1 MAENPFAQFAAKPS
15 APAANP
21 FEQFAPA
28 APAGG
33 IPGPRR
39 GYSLTEVPV
48 EAVKN
53 LPESAGKF
61 VGGVVQAVTS
71 PVQTLTGILDAGAG
85 ALRNAL
91 PQGVV
96 NFIDQFDTNPEAT
109 QRAVQTANAIGGMYK
124 DRYGSYEGIKRT
136 FAEDPVG
143 AAADL
148 STLLTGGGA
157 AATKLGATQTGAALS
172 KAGAAINPMR
182 PIAPIIEAPVKLA
195 AKGAGAVY
203 NALDPKSAAYL
214 TAVEGRG
221 PEVLNALRQPSEIV
235 PGSLPTAAQAAAP
248 AGATRFSAMGESAAK
263 KLSTPFFE
271 RGEAQKAAQLA
282 AVQQVGKT
290 PAELKAAEAVRSAT
304 AKQLYGIVDEALLPG
319 RERQFKAVQVGQT
332 ASNVPRV
339 DPITGQPV
347 MVPVQPGDVAQKIAG
362 QTGQRTILVEVGR
375 DSFNKPIFEK
385 RAVPFSE
392 PSATSVTRV
401 DTLTNTPIMKQ
412 DVSLGGQSIYK
423 QVVSGYKYDPQL
435 ANLMERPAIQAAF
448 DSAATIAAN
457 RGVSMFTAKGK
468 LTGQGAHLVKLAL
481 DDAIAPTPGT
491 PLAKNTANAISS
503 AKSSYLSWVED
514 TVPAY
519 KTARDTFAAQ
529 SKPINQME
537 VGQFLEGKLKPALGE
552 ETARLRAAGF
562 ATALENAPGTI
573 KRATGESRFQ
583 TLSEVLTPEQVKILE
598 DVRADLARAQLAER
612 QAGVARG
619 AGPDV
624 SLMGTEVMGS
634 VRAPN
639 LIDRGV
645 TLANDILRRMQGQ
658 LDQKLAIQLAMEML
672 DPAAA
677 AKALEKAMARQA
689 KGEKLADPFK
699 KTGKAASKVL
709 RTPAAVN
716 MLAPAAEVQNSLA
729 TE

>member
-1 MAENPFAQFAAKPS
+1 MAEMTLDQQKALALAQARLRAQQS
-15 APAANP
+15 ADTEMPLAS
-21 FEQFAPA
+21 
-28 APAGG
+28 AGG

-71 PVQTLTGILDAGAG
+71 PIQTLTGILDAGAG

-96 NFIDQFDTNPEAT
+96 NFIDQFDNNPEAT

-157 AATKLGATQTGAALS
+157 AATKLGATQTGAAVS
-172 KAGAAINPMR
+172 RAGAAINPMR
-182 PIAPIIEAPVKLA
+182 PIAPIIEAPFKLA

-235 PGSLPTAAQAAAP
+235 PGSLPTAAEAAAP
-248 AGATRFSAMGESAAK
+248 VGATRFSAMGASAAK
-263 KLSTPFFE
+263 TAPTPFYE
-271 RGEAQKAAQLA
+271 RAEAQKAAQLA

-290 PAELKAAEAVRSAT
+290 PTELKAAEAARKAT
-304 AKQLYGIVDEALLPG
+304 AKQLYGISDNAMVAADDTFASLLNRPSMDKVLARASDLAAEKGQPFQIGQNRPAQVVPSSIVDEAG
-319 RERQFKAVQVGQT
+319 RPLGQT
-332 ASNVPRV
+332 V
-339 DPITGQPV
+339 I
-347 MVPVQPGDVAQKIAG
+347 PGEVAKYPGSSLHA
-362 QTGQRTILVEVGR
+362 
-375 DSFNKPIFEK
+375 
-385 RAVPFSE
+385 
-392 PSATSVTRV
+392 
-401 DTLTNTPIMKQ
+401 MK
-412 DVSLGGQSIYK
+412 
-423 QVVSGYKYDPQL
+423 
-435 ANLMERPAIQAAF
+435 MAF
-448 DSAATIAAN
+448 DDLIKDPATFGIGSAE
-457 RGVSMFTAKGK
+457 AK
-468 LTGQGAHLVKLAL
+468 
-481 DDAIAPTPGT
+481 AIGRTRAQFLEWAESKAP
-491 PLAKNTANAISS
+491 S
-503 AKSSYLSWVED
+503 
-514 TVPAY
+514 Y
-519 KTARDTFAAQ
+519 KTARETFAAQ

-583 TLSEVLTPEQVKILE
+583 TLSEVLTPDQLKIVE
-598 DVRADLARAQLAER
+598 DVRADLARAR
-612 QAGVARG
+612 QAEMQAAAARG

-624 SLMGTEVMGS
+624 NLMGTEVMGS

-639 LIDRGV
+639 FINNV
-645 TLANDILRRMQGQ
+645 TTVANDLLRRMQGK
-658 LDQKLAIQLAMEML
+658 LDQKLAIELAAEML

-716 MLAPAAEVQNSLA
+716 MLAPAAEVQNSLV

>member
-1 MAENPFAQFAAKPS
+1 MAENPFAQFAAQPQ

-28 APAGG
+28 AATGG

-96 NFIDQFDTNPEAT
+96 NFIDKFDTNPEAT

-157 AATKLGATQTGAALS
+157 AATKLGATQTGAAMS
-172 KAGAAINPMR
+172 RAGAAINPMR
-182 PIAPIIEAPVKLA
+182 PIAPVIEAPFKLA
-195 AKGAGAVY
+195 AKGVGAVY

-248 AGATRFSAMGESAAK
+248 AGATRFSAMGASAAK
-263 KLSTPFFE
+263 TAPTPFYE
-271 RGEAQKAAQLA
+271 RAEAQKAAQLA

-290 PAELKAAEAVRSAT
+290 PAELAAAEATRKAT
-304 AKQLYGIVDEALLPG
+304 AKQLYGISDNAMVAADDTFTSLLNRPSMDKVLARASDLAAEKGQPFQIGQNRPTQVVPSSIVDEAG
-319 RERQFKAVQVGQT
+319 RPLGQT
-332 ASNVPRV
+332 V
-339 DPITGQPV
+339 I
-347 MVPVQPGDVAQKIAG
+347 PGEVARYPGSSLHA
-362 QTGQRTILVEVGR
+362 
-375 DSFNKPIFEK
+375 
-385 RAVPFSE
+385 
-392 PSATSVTRV
+392 
-401 DTLTNTPIMKQ
+401 MK
-412 DVSLGGQSIYK
+412 
-423 QVVSGYKYDPQL
+423 
-435 ANLMERPAIQAAF
+435 MAF
-448 DSAATIAAN
+448 DDLIKDPATFGIGSAE
-457 RGVSMFTAKGK
+457 AK
-468 LTGQGAHLVKLAL
+468 
-481 DDAIAPTPGT
+481 AIGRTRAQFLEWAESQAP
-491 PLAKNTANAISS
+491 S
-503 AKSSYLSWVED
+503 
-514 TVPAY
+514 Y
-519 KTARDTFAAQ
+519 KTARETFAAQ

-562 ATALENAPGTI
+562 AGALENAPGTI

-583 TLSEVLTPEQVKILE
+583 SLSEVLTPEQIKIVE
-598 DVRADLARAQLAER
+598 DVRADLARAR
-612 QAGVARG
+612 QTEAQAAAARG

-624 SLMGTEVMGS
+624 NLMGTEVMGS

-639 LIDRGV
+639 FINNV
-645 TLANDILRRMQGQ
+645 TTVANDLLRRMQGK
-658 LDQKLAIQLAMEML
+658 LDQKLAIELAAEML

-699 KTGKAASKVL
+699 KTGKVASKVL

>member
-1 MAENPFAQFAAKPS
+1 MAENPFAQFAAQPQ

-28 APAGG
+28 AVAGS

-39 GYSLTEVPV
+39 SYSLAEVPV

-53 LPESAGKF
+53 VPASAGQF

-71 PVQTLTGILDAGAG
+71 PLQTLTGILDAGAG

-148 STLLTGGGA
+148 STLLGGGGA
-157 AATKLGATQTGAALS
+157 AATKMGLTKTGAALS
-172 KAGAAINPMR
+172 KTGAAINPMR
-182 PIAPIIEAPVKLA
+182 PIAPVIEAPFKLA
-195 AKGAGAVY
+195 AKGVGAVY

-221 PEVLNALRQPSEIV
+221 PEVLNALRQPSKIV
-235 PGSLPTAAQAAAP
+235 PGSLPTAAEAAAP
-248 AGATRFSAMGESAAK
+248 AGATRFSAMGASAAK
-263 KLSTPFFE
+263 TAPTPFYE
-271 RGEAQKAAQLA
+271 RAEANKAAQLA

-290 PAELKAAEAVRSAT
+290 PAELKAAEATRKAT
-304 AKQLYGIVDEALLPG
+304 AGQLYGISDKAMVAADDAFATLLDRPSMDKVLARASDLAAEKGQPFQIGQNRPAQVVPSSIVDEAG
-319 RERQFKAVQVGQT
+319 RPLGQT
-332 ASNVPRV
+332 V
-339 DPITGQPV
+339 I
-347 MVPVQPGDVAQKIAG
+347 PGEVAQYPGSSLHAMKMAFDDLIKNPERFGIGAA
-362 QTGQRTILVEVGR
+362 EVGAI
-375 DSFNKPIFEK
+375 KGT
-385 RAVPFSE
+385 RAQF
-392 PSATSVTRV
+392 
-401 DTLTNTPIMKQ
+401 LN
-412 DVSLGGQSIYK
+412 
-423 QVVSGYKYDPQL
+423 
-435 ANLMERPAIQAAF
+435 
-448 DSAATIAAN
+448 
-457 RGVSMFTAKGK
+457 
-468 LTGQGAHLVKLAL
+468 
-481 DDAIAPTPGT
+481 
-491 PLAKNTANAISS
+491 
-503 AKSSYLSWVED
+503 WVED
-514 TVPAY
+514 KAPAY
-519 KTARDTFAAQ
+519 KTARETFAAQ

-562 ATALENAPGTI
+562 AGALENAPGTI

-583 TLSEVLTPEQVKILE
+583 TLSEVLTPDQIKIVE
-598 DVRADLARAQLAER
+598 DVRADLARAR
-612 QAGVARG
+612 QAEAQAAAARG
-619 AGPDV
+619 VGPDV
-624 SLMGTEVMGS
+624 NLMGSEVMGN

-639 LIDRGV
+639 FINNV
-645 TLANDILRRMQGQ
+645 TTVANDLLRRMQGK
-658 LDQKLAIQLAMEML
+658 LDQKLAIQLAAEML
-672 DPAAA
+672 DPASAA
-677 AKALEKAMARQA
+677 AALEKAMARQA
-689 KGEKLADPFK
+689 RGEKLADPFK

-716 MLAPAAEVQNSLA
+716 MLAPAAEIQNSLV

>member
-1 MAENPFAQFAAKPS
+1 MAEMTIEQQRAIAMAA
-15 APAANP
+15 ARARAA
-21 FEQFAPA
+21 ESEASTS
-28 APAGG
+28 G

-39 GYSLTEVPV
+39 EYSLTEVPV

-53 LPESAGKF
+53 LPGSASQF
-61 VGGVVQAVTS
+61 VGGIAQAVIS

-96 NFIDQFDTNPEAT
+96 NFIDQFDTNPEAA

-143 AAADL
+143 AVADL

-157 AATKLGATQTGAALS
+157 AATKIGLGKTGAALS
-172 KAGAAINPMR
+172 KVGSAINPMR
-182 PIAPIIEAPVKLA
+182 PIAPIIEKPIKYMGRGFDA
-195 AKGAGAVY
+195 AY
-203 NALDPKSAAYL
+203 NALDPKSTAYL

-248 AGATRFSAMGESAAK
+248 VGATRFSAMGASAAK
-263 KLSTPFFE
+263 TTPTPFYE
-271 RGEAQKAAQLA
+271 RAEAQKAAQLA

-290 PAELKAAEAVRSAT
+290 PVELKAAEAARSGT
-304 AKQLYGIVDEALLPG
+304 AKQLYGIADKAMVAADDTFTSLLNRPSMDKVLARASDLAAEKGQPFQIGQNRPAQVVPSAIVDEAG
-319 RERQFKAVQVGQT
+319 RPLGQT
-332 ASNVPRV
+332 V
-339 DPITGQPV
+339 I
-347 MVPVQPGDVAQKIAG
+347 PGEVAKYPGSSLHA
-362 QTGQRTILVEVGR
+362 
-375 DSFNKPIFEK
+375 
-385 RAVPFSE
+385 
-392 PSATSVTRV
+392 
-401 DTLTNTPIMKQ
+401 MK
-412 DVSLGGQSIYK
+412 
-423 QVVSGYKYDPQL
+423 
-435 ANLMERPAIQAAF
+435 MAF
-448 DSAATIAAN
+448 DDLIKDPATFGIGSAE
-457 RGVSMFTAKGK
+457 AK
-468 LTGQGAHLVKLAL
+468 
-481 DDAIAPTPGT
+481 AIGRTRAQFLEWAESKAP
-491 PLAKNTANAISS
+491 S
-503 AKSSYLSWVED
+503 
-514 TVPAY
+514 Y
-519 KTARDTFAAQ
+519 KTARETFAAQ

-552 ETARLRAAGF
+552 ETARLRAAGY
-562 ATALENAPGTI
+562 AGALENAPSTI

-583 TLSEVLTPEQVKILE
+583 NLSDVLTPDQIKIVE
-598 DVRADLARAQLAER
+598 DVRADLARAR
-612 QAGVARG
+612 QAEAQALAARG

-624 SLMGTEVMGS
+624 NLMGTEVMGN

-639 LIDRGV
+639 LINNV
-645 TLANDILRRMQGQ
+645 ITVANDLLRRMQGK
-658 LDQKLAIQLAMEML
+658 LDQKLAIELAAEML

-677 AKALEKAMARQA
+677 AKALDKALARQA

-699 KTGKAASKVL
+699 TTGKAASKVL

>member
-1 MAENPFAQFAAKPS
+1 MAEMTLDQQKALALAQARLRAQQS
-15 APAANP
+15 ADTEMPLAS
-21 FEQFAPA
+21 
-28 APAGG
+28 AGG

-71 PVQTLTGILDAGAG
+71 PIETTKSLLQLVGGGVFATLPEKAQDWLIE
-85 ALRNAL
+85 NAND
-91 PQGVV
+91 PQKVRQS
-96 NFIDQFDTNPEAT
+96 IEMA
-109 QRAVQTANAIGGMYK
+109 RAMGGMYK

-157 AATKLGATQTGAALS
+157 AATKLGATQTGAALT

-182 PIAPIIEAPVKLA
+182 PIAPVIEAPFKLA

-235 PGSLPTAAQAAAP
+235 PGSLPTAAEAAAP
-248 AGATRFSAMGESAAK
+248 VGATRFSAMGASAAK
-263 KLSTPFFE
+263 TAPTPFYE
-271 RGEAQKAAQLA
+271 RAEAQKAAQLA

-290 PAELKAAEAVRSAT
+290 PAELKAAEAARGAT
-304 AKQLYGIVDEALLPG
+304 AKSLYGISDKAMVAADDVFTSLLDRPSMDKVLARASDLAAEKGQPFQIGQNRPTQVVPSSIVDEAG
-319 RERQFKAVQVGQT
+319 RPLGQT
-332 ASNVPRV
+332 V
-339 DPITGQPV
+339 I
-347 MVPVQPGDVAQKIAG
+347 PGEVAQYPGSSLHAMKMAFDDLIKNPERFGIGAA
-362 QTGQRTILVEVGR
+362 EVGAI
-375 DSFNKPIFEK
+375 KGT
-385 RAVPFSE
+385 RAQF
-392 PSATSVTRV
+392 
-401 DTLTNTPIMKQ
+401 LN
-412 DVSLGGQSIYK
+412 
-423 QVVSGYKYDPQL
+423 
-435 ANLMERPAIQAAF
+435 
-448 DSAATIAAN
+448 
-457 RGVSMFTAKGK
+457 
-468 LTGQGAHLVKLAL
+468 
-481 DDAIAPTPGT
+481 
-491 PLAKNTANAISS
+491 
-503 AKSSYLSWVED
+503 WVED
-514 TVPAY
+514 KAPAY
-519 KTARDTFAAQ
+519 KTARETFAAQ

-552 ETARLRAAGF
+552 ETARLRASGF

-583 TLSEVLTPEQVKILE
+583 TLSEVLTPEQIKIVE
-598 DVRADLARAQLAER
+598 DVRADLARAR
-612 QAGVARG
+612 QAEAQAAAARG

-624 SLMGTEVMGS
+624 NLMGTEVMGS

-639 LIDRGV
+639 FINIV
-645 TLANDILRRMQGQ
+645 TTVANDLLRRMQGK
-658 LDQKLAIQLAMEML
+658 LDQKLAIELAAEML

-689 KGEKLADPFK
+689 KGEKLADPFT

-716 MLAPAAEVQNSLA
+716 MLAPAAEVQNSLV

>member
-1 MAENPFAQFAAKPS
+1 MAEMTLDQQKALALAQARLRAQQS
-15 APAANP
+15 ADTEMPLAS
-21 FEQFAPA
+21 
-28 APAGG
+28 AGG

-39 GYSLTEVPV
+39 GYSLAEVPV

-53 LPESAGKF
+53 LPGSASQF

-71 PVQTLTGILDAGAG
+71 PIQTLTSILDAGAG

-96 NFIDQFDTNPEAT
+96 NFIDQFDSNPEAT

-157 AATKLGATQTGAALS
+157 AATKLGATQTGAAVS
-172 KAGAAINPMR
+172 RAGAVINPMR

-195 AKGAGAVY
+195 AKGVGAVY

-235 PGSLPTAAQAAAP
+235 PGSLPTAAEAAAP
-248 AGATRFSAMGESAAK
+248 VGATRFSAMGASAAK
-263 KLSTPFFE
+263 TAPTPFYE
-271 RGEAQKAAQLA
+271 RAEAQKAAQLA

-290 PAELKAAEAVRSAT
+290 PAELKAAEAARKAT
-304 AKQLYGIVDEALLPG
+304 AKQLYGISDNAMVAADDTFASLLNRPSMDKVLARASDLAAEKGQPFQIGQNRPAQVVPSSIVDEAG
-319 RERQFKAVQVGQT
+319 RPLGQT
-332 ASNVPRV
+332 V
-339 DPITGQPV
+339 I
-347 MVPVQPGDVAQKIAG
+347 PGEVAKYPGSSLHA
-362 QTGQRTILVEVGR
+362 
-375 DSFNKPIFEK
+375 
-385 RAVPFSE
+385 
-392 PSATSVTRV
+392 
-401 DTLTNTPIMKQ
+401 MK
-412 DVSLGGQSIYK
+412 
-423 QVVSGYKYDPQL
+423 
-435 ANLMERPAIQAAF
+435 MAF
-448 DSAATIAAN
+448 DDLIKDPATFGIGSAE
-457 RGVSMFTAKGK
+457 AK
-468 LTGQGAHLVKLAL
+468 
-481 DDAIAPTPGT
+481 AIGRTRAQFLEWAESKAP
-491 PLAKNTANAISS
+491 S
-503 AKSSYLSWVED
+503 
-514 TVPAY
+514 Y
-519 KTARDTFAAQ
+519 KTARETFAAQ

-583 TLSEVLTPEQVKILE
+583 TLSEVLTPDQLKIVE
-598 DVRADLARAQLAER
+598 DVRADLARAR
-612 QAGVARG
+612 QAEMQAAAARG

-624 SLMGTEVMGS
+624 NLMGTEVMGS

-639 LIDRGV
+639 FINNV
-645 TLANDILRRMQGQ
+645 TTVANDLLRRMQGK
-658 LDQKLAIQLAMEML
+658 LDQKLAIELAAEML

-716 MLAPAAEVQNSLA
+716 MLAPAAEVQNSLV

>member
-1 MAENPFAQFAAKPS
+1 MAENPFAQFAAQPQ
-15 APAANP
+15 APAVNP
-21 FEQFAPA
+21 FEQFAA
-28 APAGG
+28 APATGG

-39 GYSLTEVPV
+39 SYSLTEVPV

-53 LPESAGKF
+53 VPESAGRF
-61 VGGVVQAVTS
+61 VGGVLQAVTS

-148 STLLTGGGA
+148 STLLSGGGA

-172 KAGAAINPMR
+172 KAGTAINPMR
-182 PIAPIIEAPVKLA
+182 PIAPIIEAPFKLA

-235 PGSLPTAAQAAAP
+235 PGSLPTAAEAAAP
-248 AGATRFSAMGESAAK
+248 AGATRFSAMGASAAK
-263 KLSTPFFE
+263 TTPTPFYE
-271 RGEAQKAAQLA
+271 RAEAQKAAQLA

-290 PAELKAAEAVRSAT
+290 PAELKAAEAARKTT
-304 AKQLYGIVDEALLPG
+304 AGQLYGISDKAMVAADDAFASLLDRPSMDKVIARAADLAAEKGQPFQIGQNRPAQVVPSRIVDEAG
-319 RERQFKAVQVGQT
+319 RPMGQT
-332 ASNVPRV
+332 V
-339 DPITGQPV
+339 I
-347 MVPVQPGDVAQKIAG
+347 PGEVAQYPGSSLHAMKMAFDDLIKNPERFGIGAA
-362 QTGQRTILVEVGR
+362 EVGAI
-375 DSFNKPIFEK
+375 KGT
-385 RAVPFSE
+385 RAQF
-392 PSATSVTRV
+392 
-401 DTLTNTPIMKQ
+401 LN
-412 DVSLGGQSIYK
+412 
-423 QVVSGYKYDPQL
+423 
-435 ANLMERPAIQAAF
+435 
-448 DSAATIAAN
+448 
-457 RGVSMFTAKGK
+457 
-468 LTGQGAHLVKLAL
+468 
-481 DDAIAPTPGT
+481 
-491 PLAKNTANAISS
+491 
-503 AKSSYLSWVED
+503 WVED
-514 TVPAY
+514 KAPAY
-519 KTARDTFAAQ
+519 KTARETFAAQ
-529 SKPINQME
+529 SKPINQMQ

-562 ATALENAPGTI
+562 AGAMENAPGTI
-573 KRATGESRFQ
+573 KRATGESRFEA
-583 TLSEVLTPEQVKILE
+583 LSDVLTPEQIKIVE
-598 DVRADLARAQLAER
+598 DVRADLARAR
-612 QAGVARG
+612 QTEAQAAAARG

-624 SLMGTEVMGS
+624 NLMGTEVMGS

-639 LIDRGV
+639 FMNNV
-645 TLANDILRRMQGQ
+645 TTVANDLLRRMQGK
-658 LDQKLAIQLAMEML
+658 LDQKLAIKLAAEML
-672 DPAAA
+672 DPASAA
-677 AKALEKAMARQA
+677 AALEKAMARQA
-689 KGEKLADPFK
+689 KGQKLADPFQ
-699 KTGKAASKVL
+699 KTGKAASKAL

-716 MLAPAAEVQNSLA
+716 MLAPAAEIQNSLV

>member
-1 MAENPFAQFAAKPS
+1 MAENPFAQFAVKTQDGKNVAVDVQFPS
-15 APAANP
+15 ASNP
-21 FEQFAPA
+21 FAQFAPA

-71 PVQTLTGILDAGAG
+71 PIQTLTGILDAGAG

-96 NFIDQFDTNPEAT
+96 NFIDQFDNNPEAT

-157 AATKLGATQTGAALS
+157 AATKLGATQTGAALT

-182 PIAPIIEAPVKLA
+182 PIAPIIEAPFKLA
-195 AKGAGAVY
+195 AKGAGAIY

-235 PGSLPTAAQAAAP
+235 PGSLPTAAEAAAP
-248 AGATRFSAMGESAAK
+248 VGATRFSAMGASAAK
-263 KLSTPFFE
+263 TAPTPFYE
-271 RGEAQKAAQLA
+271 RAEAQKAAQLA

-290 PAELKAAEAVRSAT
+290 PAELKAAEATRKAT
-304 AKQLYGIVDEALLPG
+304 AKQLYGISDNAMVAADDTFASLLNRPSMDKVLARASDLAAEKGQPFQIGQNRPAQVVPSSIVDEAG
-319 RERQFKAVQVGQT
+319 RPLGQT
-332 ASNVPRV
+332 V
-339 DPITGQPV
+339 I
-347 MVPVQPGDVAQKIAG
+347 PGEVAKYPGSSLHA
-362 QTGQRTILVEVGR
+362 
-375 DSFNKPIFEK
+375 
-385 RAVPFSE
+385 
-392 PSATSVTRV
+392 
-401 DTLTNTPIMKQ
+401 MK
-412 DVSLGGQSIYK
+412 
-423 QVVSGYKYDPQL
+423 
-435 ANLMERPAIQAAF
+435 MAF
-448 DSAATIAAN
+448 DDLIKDPATFGIGSAE
-457 RGVSMFTAKGK
+457 AK
-468 LTGQGAHLVKLAL
+468 
-481 DDAIAPTPGT
+481 AIGRTRAQFLEWAESKAP
-491 PLAKNTANAISS
+491 S
-503 AKSSYLSWVED
+503 
-514 TVPAY
+514 Y
-519 KTARDTFAAQ
+519 KTARETFAAQ

-583 TLSEVLTPEQVKILE
+583 TLSEVLTPDQLKIVE
-598 DVRADLARAQLAER
+598 DVRADLARAR
-612 QAGVARG
+612 QAEMQAAAARG

-624 SLMGTEVMGS
+624 NLMGTEVMGS

-639 LIDRGV
+639 FINNV
-645 TLANDILRRMQGQ
+645 TTVANDLLRRMQGK
-658 LDQKLAIQLAMEML
+658 LDQKLAIELAAEML

-716 MLAPAAEVQNSLA
+716 MLAPAAEVQNSLV